1 MKATSWPSREGLRRT
16 SPQSNPQ
23 YKSTA
28 ENAEKDGL
36 SRFLLFPLL
45 FLFLSFGL
53 CTAQPASELAPP
65 PPLSPAEGDREAR
78 ALLTN
83 LLAQKPDQNATNT
96 GVLKIRGADRR
107 LRTVPVK
114 FEVVLLPDRWLNSYE
129 AAPAENSPGQKLTI
143 SHQDGRTNEYFV
155 TNSGGTNTADCS
167 TRTVAGNELMMP
179 FAGSDFWAVDL
190 GLEFLYWP
198 QQRVLKKQMRKNL
211 FCDVLQ
217 STNPHPAPGAYSR
230 VVSWIAVNRPED
242 IVVVQAEAYDFKGKL
257 LKEFSPKKVQK
268 INGVWQLE
276 AMEIRNVQ
284 AGTRTLIE
292 FDLDRE

>member
-1 MKATSWPSREGLRRT
+1 MKATPW
-16 SPQSNPQ
+16 
-23 YKSTA
+23 
-28 ENAEKDGL
+28 
-36 SRFLLFPLL
+36 FFPLF
-45 FLFLSFGL
+45 FLFLSLGL
-53 CTAQPASELAPP
+53 CAAQPASELAPP

-96 GVLKIRGADRR
+96 GVLNIRDADRR
-107 LRTVPVK
+107 LRTIPVK
-114 FEVVLLPDRWLNSYE
+114 FEVVLQPDCWRNSY
-129 AAPAENSPGQKLTI
+129 AAASAENTPGQMLTI
-143 SHQDGRTNEYFV
+143 THRDARPNEYLIAGI
-155 TNSGGTNTADCS
+155 GGTNTADGS
-167 TRTVAGNELMMP
+167 SRTVAGNELMMP

-292 FDLDRE
+292 FNLDRE